1 MRDEPLSRLEARE
14 EALAQ
19 IRTAIADLQHVPA
32 PALDGDKH
40 ELLQISEDHLR
51 SLEAA
56 LTNEVNLLREADD
69 AQRD

>member
-1 MRDEPLSRLEARE
+1 MPSEEPLSRLESRE

-19 IRTAIADLQHVPA
+19 IRTAIAALQDVPA

-40 ELLQISEDHLR
+40 ELLQGSEDQLR

-56 LTNEVNLLREADD
+56 LTNEVDQLRDQSETS
-69 AQRD
+69 